1 MKLPTAYILRA
12 GMLSFVHLEC
22 GWVLKQDATR
32 HMYVD
37 SREPM
42 EVYAISW
49 DYKWSCDLR
58 WRVERTVPKT
68 QLETAT
74 RPGVQ
79 SGLFYDIPTGSYL
92 SDKFSHTARN
102 FSHTFKCSRRAHIL
116 LGYWTSPWYVPH
128 HCQWHHRG
136 MWMRTSKYE

>member
-1 MKLPTAYILRA
+1 MHFTSRHAELRTPRIR
-12 GMLSFVHLEC
+12 LSTEARCNSAL
-22 GWVLKQDATR
+22 TR
-32 HMYVD
+32 ESPWRYTLFPNGT
-37 SREPM
+37 SRN
-42 EVYAISW
+42 
-49 DYKWSCDLR
+49 YKRSCDLR